1 MALYRNKY
9 RLEVSSNREDLLSSS
24 TSIYDI
30 TSTSETLPFG
40 DQQCLSQEM
49 GTHSAN
55 GICQP
60 NTLSRTSTIVN
71 FSNASLSLWFKGSV
85 WTPWNTYPELGGH
98 ALANCKDEDACMS
111 AHWDAAIVKLRT
123 LRLLASNIDIH
134 EEEDMNLVLAGECWN
149 TTTIARFRERL
160 RFHGIFE
167 EVGIK
172 NEVYQLDI
180 YAASMRA
187 ARWGWYR
194 LLESHSCCQLVDQ
207 IAHDEL

>member
-1 MALYRNKY
+1 MNI
-9 RLEVSSNREDLLSSS
+9 S
-24 TSIYDI
+24 
-30 TSTSETLPFG
+30 
-40 DQQCLSQEM
+40 DQRCMSQEM
-49 GTHSAN
+49 VTHSAHR
-55 GICQP
+55 ICQP
-60 NTLSRTSTIVN
+60 NTLSRTSTIVH
-71 FSNASLSLWFKGSV
+71 FSNASLSLWFKGPI

-111 AHWDAAIVKLRT
+111 AHWDAAIVKLRI
-123 LRLLASNIDIH
+123 LASNIDIH
-134 EEEDMNLVLAGECWN
+134 EEHDMNLVLAGENWN

-160 RFHGIFE
+160 KLHGIYE

-187 ARWGWYR
+187 ARWGWYH
-194 LLESHSCCQLVDQ
+194 LLDSHSCCQLVDQ